1 MALYEP
7 VFMLA
12 WIIYVI
18 VLVALWRLSLK
29 IKNNFLKI
37 VCWVILFL
45 LTGAST
51 FIFFATCLGIGY
63 AGCM

>member
-7 VFMLA
+7 VFMLV

-18 VLVALWRLSLK
+18 VLIVLWRLSLK
-29 IKNNFLKI
+29 IKNEFLKI

-45 LTGAST
+45 LTGVSA